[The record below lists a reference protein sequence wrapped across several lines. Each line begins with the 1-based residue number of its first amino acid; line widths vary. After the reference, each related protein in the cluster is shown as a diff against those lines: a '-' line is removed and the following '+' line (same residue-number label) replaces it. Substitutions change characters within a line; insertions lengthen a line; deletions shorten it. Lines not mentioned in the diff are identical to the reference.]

1 MDWKN
6 NLFSCLDEAGENGVA
21 STGRAVA
28 GDRKDIRRQQLIE
41 ATITVIGRQGYAGTR
56 LADVAKQA
64 KVSYGV
70 VGFYFKT
77 KEDLLLATLQWLADE
92 YTKVWRDA
100 VAAAGPS
107 PVERLRAIIDAD
119 FSPKIASEKKIAV
132 WYAFWAEGRTR
143 PKYRKLCAELYNDYH
158 WQVRNLIEE
167 IVEQGGY
174 TDMDPHQVTVA
185 LNAMTDGMWLDLQI
199 QPRDFDREQAK
210 KAIEMFLRK
219 LFPAEFAEA
228 AGNTPGADGS
238 N

>member
-1 MDWKN
+1 M
-6 NLFSCLDEAGENGVA
+6 A
-21 STGRAVA
+21 STGKAA
-28 GDRKDIRRQQLIE
+28 SDDRKDIRRQQIIE

-77 KEDLLLATLQWLADE
+77 KEELLLATLQWLADE
-92 YTKVWRDA
+92 YTRVWRDA
-100 VAAAGPS
+100 VDKAGPS
-107 PVERLRAIIDAD
+107 PVDRLRAIINAD
-119 FSPKIASEKKIAV
+119 FSQKIASEKKIAV

-158 WQVRNLIEE
+158 WQVRTLIQQIIQE
-167 IVEQGGY
+167 GGY
-174 TDMDPHQVTVA
+174 TDLDAHQVTVA

-210 KAIEMFLRK
+210 QVIVMFLGR
-219 LFPAEFAEA
+219 LFPAEFSAENETTNA
-228 AGNTPGADGS
+228 ATADRS
-238 N
+238 A